1 MGPGALG
8 AVWLV
13 VASGAQAL
21 AVGERARPSQPPAWG
36 EGRVCGDTG
45 VTQAVGRS
53 RLPSPATGPPEQGCR
68 TVGQGGSSQGHPPGS
83 HSLGPGQAPSVSAPG
98 HGGGVDVAVGG
109 GAV

>member
-53 RLPSPATGPPEQGCR
+53 QLPSPEQGCR